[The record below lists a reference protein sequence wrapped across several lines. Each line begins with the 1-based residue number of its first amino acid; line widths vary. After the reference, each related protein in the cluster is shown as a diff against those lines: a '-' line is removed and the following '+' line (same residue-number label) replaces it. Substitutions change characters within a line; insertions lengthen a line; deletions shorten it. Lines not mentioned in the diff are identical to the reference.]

1 MGYFLT
7 ALSYSSRHNFS
18 GKMLSPPYKTLF
30 NVLVCSHTDV
40 LIFNVLVMV
49 LLYLA
54 VYEKLVPAR
63 FEIYI

>member
-1 MGYFLT
+1 
-7 ALSYSSRHNFS
+7 
-18 GKMLSPPYKTLF
+18 MLYPPYKTLF

-49 LLYLA
+49 LLYHA